1 MYKAL
6 IVDDEKPQQEILSNL
21 LAKHVQ
27 QIEVADICSTVDD
40 GIKRINELQP
50 QLVFLDVMMPPKTAF
65 DLLSVFPSVNFEI
78 IFTTSYQE
86 FALQAIKLSAID
98 YLLKPFDEEQ
108 LIPAIKK
115 FEERM
120 VLKNSYRHVELLM
133 SNIKTSNLEET
144 KIALPTQ
151 TGYVFAKINEI
162 VHCTSDNSYTTFNFI
177 DKSKL
182 MVSKSLKECEE
193 LLLPYHFFRTHSRHL
208 INMAYIKEYI
218 KGEGGQVRMTDGCM
232 VDVSRQRKE
241 EFLNQLKRL

>member
-6 IVDDEKPQQEILSNL
+6 IVDDEKPQQEILSKL
-21 LAKHVQ
+21 LAEHVHE
-27 QIEVADICSTVDD
+27 IEVADVCRSVDD
-40 GIKRINELQP
+40 GIRRIIELQP
-50 QLVFLDVMMPPKTAF
+50 QLVFLDVMMPPKTGF
-65 DLLSVFPSVNFEI
+65 DLLAAFSKINFEI

-120 VLKNSYRHVELLM
+120 GLKDSYRHVELLM

-151 TGYVFAKINEI
+151 TGYVFAKVNEI
-162 VHCTSDNSYTTFNFI
+162 VHCTSDNSYTTFYFI

-182 MVSKSLKECEE
+182 MVSKSLKDCEE
-193 LLLPYHFFRTHSRHL
+193 LLFPYHFFRTHSRHL

-218 KGEGGQVRMTDGCM
+218 KGEGGQVRMIDGSM

-241 EFLNQLKRL
+241 EFLLRLQRL

>member
-86 FALQAIKLSAID
+86 FALQAIKLSAVD

-193 LLLPYHFFRTHSRHL
+193 LLLPYHFFRIHSRHL

>member
-27 QIEVADICSTVDD
+27 QIEVADICSNVDD

-86 FALQAIKLSAID
+86 FALQAIKLSAVD

-162 VHCTSDNSYTTFNFI
+162 VHCISDNSYTTFNFI

-182 MVSKSLKECEE
+182 MVSKSLKDCEE
-193 LLLPYHFFRTHSRHL
+193 LLFPYHFFRIHSRHL